1 MLCRNLKPKKPKWR
15 RGKATLLFCPETQEP
30 AKENGGLIS
39 YRGLVRMVIE
49 GSILSC
55 TNCQSQ
61 LTQCKMPA
69 SNGSTHAAR
78 FTDKVAIVT
87 GGSSGMG
94 REASLALAKG
104 ESLLPSLA

>member
-1 MLCRNLKPKKPKWR
+1 MDN
-15 RGKATLLFCPETQEP
+15 T
-30 AKENGGLIS
+30 
-39 YRGLVRMVIE
+39 
-49 GSILSC
+49 ILSC
-55 TNCQSQ
+55 TNFNSQ
-61 LTQCKMPA
+61 LTQSIMPA

-104 ESLLPSLA
+104 EPLCLDFPRLVNKAEWVSCICRGCQGGCS

>member
-1 MLCRNLKPKKPKWR
+1 MRIVMDN
-15 RGKATLLFCPETQEP
+15 T
-30 AKENGGLIS
+30 
-39 YRGLVRMVIE
+39 
-49 GSILSC
+49 ILSC
-55 TNCQSQ
+55 TNFNSQ
-61 LTQCKMPA
+61 LIQSIMPA

-104 ESLLPSLA
+104 EPLCLDFLDWRTGLNEFLAFAEGAKVVVADMRPDALRNM